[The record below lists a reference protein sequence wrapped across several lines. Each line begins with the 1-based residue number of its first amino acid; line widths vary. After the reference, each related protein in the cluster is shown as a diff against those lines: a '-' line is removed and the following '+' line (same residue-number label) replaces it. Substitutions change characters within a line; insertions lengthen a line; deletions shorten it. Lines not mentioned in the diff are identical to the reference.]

1 MKRFTGLFLALVMA
15 VSMFAGCGGG
25 SDEKKE
31 TNAPADTTEAA
42 KEEQQDTKAE
52 TEAPKESASA
62 GGEAAS
68 DGDTITFG
76 LSCAITGNFPLAGER
91 TLQGVQMAVD
101 EINAAGG
108 VLGKKLDFIYEDDGN
123 DPTQAVTV
131 VTKLLNED
139 ICGMIGPHT
148 TTNCLAVQ
156 ELVGQTEIPYITGGS
171 GTKIAAAKNP
181 WVFQCRPS
189 DGMNG
194 IVAADFAVKEL
205 GAKKVGVFFNN
216 NDFGVGGRD
225 AVTAELDK
233 LGVEYVT
240 LGHNSGD
247 TDMTSQLM
255 QFISE
260 GIDTMILWTD
270 DAEDVVV
277 ARQAYELGLE
287 ANVITSAGVVMEQ
300 VLSQM
305 EPEYVEGWYSVTDF
319 VPANDDPVVSKF
331 VEDFKAIYDIEP
343 ELYASA
349 YYGAVKFLAAAIEK
363 AGSDDPAAIRD
374 AMAELKDVEGP
385 TGVLSCASDN
395 TLIHSCVVTQ
405 ITALKPAV
413 VNTVTADFE

>member
-1 MKRFTGLFLALVMA
+1 MKRFTSLFLALVMA
-15 VSMFAGCGGG
+15 VSMLAGCGG

-31 TNAPADTTEAA
+31 TEAPKETAEAEK

-52 TEAPKESASA
+52 TEAQKESESA
-62 GGEAAS
+62 AAAD

-108 VLGKKLDFIYEDDGN
+108 VLGKKLAFIYEDDGN

-139 ICGMIGPHT
+139 ICGLIGPHT
-148 TTNCLAVQ
+148 TTNYLAVQ
-156 ELVGQTEIPYITGGS
+156 ELAGQAEIPYITGGS
-171 GTKIAAAKNP
+171 GTKIAAAGNKYG
-181 WVFQCRPS
+181 FQCRPS

-233 LGVEYVT
+233 LQVEYVT

-287 ANVITSAGVVMEQ
+287 ADVITSAGVVMEQ

-319 VPANDDPVVSKF
+319 VPANDDPVVAKF
-331 VEDFKAIYDIEP
+331 VEDFKALYDIEP

-363 AGSDDPAAIRD
+363 AGSDDPKAIRD

-385 TGVLSCASDN
+385 TGTLSCASDN

-405 ITALKPAV
+405 ITDLKPAV

>member
-1 MKRFTGLFLALVMA
+1 MKRFTSLFLVLAMA
-15 VSMFAGCGGG
+15 VSIFAGCGGRA
-25 SDEKKE
+25 DEKKE
-31 TNAPADTTEAA
+31 TNAPEETTAAA
-42 KEEQQDTKAE
+42 KEEQDTNAE
-52 TEAPKESASA
+52 SGAAEESGGAQAA
-62 GGEAAS
+62 GG
-68 DGDTITFG
+68 DTVTFG

-108 VLGKKLDFIYEDDGN
+108 VLGKKLEFVYEDDGN

-156 ELVGQTEIPYITGGS
+156 ELVGETKIPYITGGS
-171 GTKIAAAKNP
+171 GIKIAAAENP

-233 LGVEYVT
+233 LEVEYIT

-319 VPANDDPVVSKF
+319 VPANEDPVVSKF
-331 VEDFKAIYDIEP
+331 VEDFKALYDIEP

-374 AMAELKDVEGP
+374 AMAELKDVNGP
-385 TGVLSCASDN
+385 TGTLSCASDN

-405 ITALKPAV
+405 ITDLKPAV

>member
-1 MKRFTGLFLALVMA
+1 MKRFTSLFLVLAMA
-15 VSMFAGCGGG
+15 VSIFAGCGG
-25 SDEKKE
+25 SADEKKE
-31 TNAPADTTEAA
+31 TNAPEETTAAA
-42 KEEQQDTKAE
+42 KEEQDTNAE
-52 TEAPKESASA
+52 SGAAEESGGAQAA
-62 GGEAAS
+62 GG
-68 DGDTITFG
+68 DTVTFG

-108 VLGKKLDFIYEDDGN
+108 VLGKKLEFVYEDDGN

-156 ELVGQTEIPYITGGS
+156 ELVGETKIPYITGGS
-171 GTKIAAAKNP
+171 GIKIAAAENP

-233 LGVEYVT
+233 LEVEYIT

-319 VPANDDPVVSKF
+319 VPANEDPVVSKF
-331 VEDFKAIYDIEP
+331 VEDFKALYDIEP

-374 AMAELKDVEGP
+374 AMAELKDVNGP
-385 TGVLSCASDN
+385 TGTLSCASDN

-405 ITALKPAV
+405 ITDLKPAV

>member
-1 MKRFTGLFLALVMA
+1 MKLKKRIASVFLVLVMTM
-15 VSMFAGCGGG
+15 SLLAGCGGSDDG
-25 SDEKKE
+25 KETTTAPAASDEE
-31 TNAPADTTEAA
+31 
-42 KEEQQDTKAE
+42 TKAPEETDAPDE
-52 TEAPKESASA
+52 TEGTE
-62 GGEAAS
+62 GEAAAEL
-68 DGDTITFG
+68 DGTITFG

-91 TLQGVQMAVD
+91 TLQGVQLAVD

-108 VLGKKLDFIYEDDGN
+108 VLGKKLEFVYEDDGN

-139 ICGMIGPHT
+139 ICALIGPHT

-156 ELVGQTEIPYITGGS
+156 ELVGEAQIPYITGGS
-171 GTKIAAAKNP
+171 GPAIAEAGNEY
-181 WVFQCRPS
+181 VFQCRPS
-189 DGMNG
+189 DGING
-194 IVAADFAVKEL
+194 VVAADFAVNEL
-205 GAKKVGVFFNN
+205 KSEKIGVFYNN

-225 AVTAELDK
+225 VVVAELDK
-233 LGVEYVT
+233 LGADYVT

-255 QFISE
+255 QFAAE

-277 ARQAYELGLE
+277 ARQTYELGLDI
-287 ANVITSAGVVMEQ
+287 NVITSAGVVMEQ
-300 VLSQM
+300 VLDQM

-319 VPANDDPVVSKF
+319 VPANDDPVVSEF
-331 VEDFKAIYDIEP
+331 VADFQAEYDMEP

-349 YYGAVKFLAAAIEK
+349 YYGAVKYLAAAIEK

-374 AMAELKDVEGP
+374 AMAELSDIAAP
-385 TGVLSCASDN
+385 TGTMGCASDN

-405 ITALKPAV
+405 ITDLKPAV
-413 VNTVTADFE
+413 VNTVSVDFE

>member
-1 MKRFTGLFLALVMA
+1 MKRFAGLFLVLVMA
-15 VSMFAGCGGG
+15 VSMLAGCGSDGG

-31 TNAPADTTEAA
+31 TTAA
-42 KEEQQDTKAE
+42 KADKDVESD
-52 TEAPKESASA
+52 TEAPKESESA
-62 GGEAAS
+62 GQTPVS

-139 ICGMIGPHT
+139 ICGLIGPHT

-156 ELVGQTEIPYITGGS
+156 ELVGEAKIPYITGGS
-171 GTKIAAAKNP
+171 GTKIAAANNQY
-181 WVFQCRPS
+181 VFQCRPS

-194 IVAADFAVKEL
+194 VVAADFAVKEL
-205 GAKKVGVFFNN
+205 GAKKIGVFFNN

-233 LGVEYVT
+233 LNAEYIT

-255 QFISE
+255 QFAAE
-260 GIDTMILWTD
+260 EIDTMILWTD

-287 ANVITSAGVVMEQ
+287 VNVITSAGVVMEQ

-331 VEDFKAIYDIEP
+331 VESFKTEYGMEP

-349 YYGAVKFLAAAIEK
+349 YYGAVKYLAAAIEK
-363 AGSDDPAAIRD
+363 AGSDDPTAIRD
-374 AMAELKDVEGP
+374 AMAELSDIEAP
-385 TGVLSCASDN
+385 TGVLGCASDN
-395 TLIHSCVVTQ
+395 TLVHSCVVTQ
-405 ITALKPAV
+405 ITDLKASV
-413 VNTVTADFE
+413 VNTVSAEYE

>member
-1 MKRFTGLFLALVMA
+1 
-15 VSMFAGCGGG
+15 
-25 SDEKKE
+25 
-31 TNAPADTTEAA
+31 
-42 KEEQQDTKAE
+42 
-52 TEAPKESASA
+52 
-62 GGEAAS
+62 
-68 DGDTITFG
+68 
-76 LSCAITGNFPLAGER
+76 
-91 TLQGVQMAVD
+91 
-101 EINAAGG
+101 
-108 VLGKKLDFIYEDDGN
+108 
-123 DPTQAVTV
+123 
-131 VTKLLNED
+131 
-139 ICGMIGPHT
+139 MIGPHT

-156 ELVGQTEIPYITGGS
+156 ELVGETKIPYITGGS
-171 GTKIAAAKNP
+171 GIKIAAAENP

-233 LGVEYVT
+233 LEVEYIT

-319 VPANDDPVVSKF
+319 VPANEDPVVSKF
-331 VEDFKAIYDIEP
+331 VEDFKALYDIEP

-374 AMAELKDVEGP
+374 AMAELKDVNGP
-385 TGVLSCASDN
+385 TGTLSCASDN

-405 ITALKPAV
+405 ITDLKPAV